1 MANLTE
7 EILKAVEDKGSLD
20 TYEYATAT
28 GKDHQTVV
36 GVIKSIQA
44 LGDVSFVSLAQT
56 DLFSCRPCAKGA
68 LKKTF

>member
-7 EILKAVEDKGSLD
+7 EILKAIEARGSLD

-28 GKDHQTVV
+28 NRDHQSIV

-44 LGDVSFVSLAQT
+44 LGDVSLVLMV
-56 DLFSCRPCAKGA
+56 LY
-68 LKKTF
+68 